1 MNKIYLLMIAIFFC
15 NLNVQA
21 YTYQQSNYRYTDKPK
36 ELPFFVQSCMYGAMG
51 GAVAG
56 TAALAFSDRPSQSLG
71 HIARG
76 ASIGLYIGAI
86 YGAYR
91 SFNFGGNSQKSFKNS
106 YSIMPKV
113 NQYGKVDGA
122 VVQSP
127 VWRF

>member
-1 MNKIYLLMIAIFFC
+1 MKTQFYALILMSFLADFGHAF
-15 NLNVQA
+15 
-21 YTYQQSNYRYTDKPK
+21 TFQQSNYKYTDKPK

-91 SFNFGGNSQKSFKNS
+91 TLSPGSATQKSFRNS

-122 VVQSP
+122 EVQSP